1 MGLVMAVL
9 VEAVK
14 QGALGQPARR
24 VRAGALTG
32 DVLPGLAAAE
42 EAWRT
47 LEALPGALAT
57 PYQRFDWVAAFAP
70 TLSPG
75 EACRVLV
82 LRDATE
88 RVRLLLP
95 LVLRRRGGLTIASV
109 AGGAHANYHLPL
121 FSGRDAAALPAEEL
135 RLALRAAGR
144 RAGIDAI
151 DLGHQPRTW
160 EGTVNPLAL
169 GAEPAPSDAY
179 GMMLGPD
186 PEASVRRA
194 FSGDARKK
202 LRSKERRLV
211 ETVGPLAY
219 ACAGSAEERAR
230 FLAAFHAQK
239 SARFAAMGIGD
250 PFAEAGV
257 RAFLERAA
265 TGEDPAI
272 EIHALVAEATGRVLA
287 TFIGAVDAARFSGMA
302 TSFEADPEVSRSS
315 PGDLL
320 LQHLVRDQTARG
332 RRSLDLGIG
341 EARYKASVCD
351 ETIEIARPVLA
362 VSLRGHAYCGAMSAL
377 TRAKRRIKR
386 DPRLAGLRDRLRRV
400 SNGLALGRGGKAES

>member
-1 MGLVMAVL
+1 MAVL
-9 VEAVK
+9 VEEAER
-14 QGALGQPARR
+14 GALGRTARR
-24 VRAGALTG
+24 ARAGALSG
-32 DVLPGLAAAE
+32 DVLPDLAAAE
-42 EAWRT
+42 IPWRA
-47 LEALPGALAT
+47 LEALPGALGT
-57 PYQRFDWVAAFAP
+57 PYQRFDWAAAFAAA
-70 TLSPG
+70 LAPG
-75 EACRVLV
+75 EACRVLI
-82 LRDATE
+82 LRDAAE

-109 AGGAHANYHLPL
+109 IGGAHANYHLPL

-144 RAGIDAI
+144 RAGIDVI
-151 DLGHQPRTW
+151 DLGNQPRTW
-160 EGTVNPLAL
+160 DGTVNPLAL
-169 GAEPAPSDAY
+169 GADPAPSDGY

-194 FSGDARKK
+194 FGGDARKK

-219 ACAGSAEERAR
+219 RCAETAEERAR

-239 SARFAAMGIGD
+239 AARFAAMGIGD
-250 PFAEAGV
+250 PFADGAV
-257 RAFLERAA
+257 RAFLDRAA
-265 TGEDPAI
+265 AGETPAI
-272 EIHALVAEATGRVLA
+272 EVHALVAETTGRVLA
-287 TFIGAVDAARFSGMA
+287 TFTGAVDAARFSGMT
-302 TSFEADPEVSRSS
+302 TSFEADPEVARSS

-351 ETIEIARPVLA
+351 ETIEIARPILA
-362 VSLRGHAYCGAMSAL
+362 VTLRGHAYRAAAAAL

-386 DPRLAGLRDRLRRV
+386 DPRLAGLRARLAK
-400 SNGLALGRGGKAES
+400 LRG